1 MVNCAVQQKLLI
13 VPQHNES
20 RQPIQKNTR
29 LSQGCMVVRR
39 EFLIF
44 TRLFNDGCTNIS
56 MLFNSI
62 TGVYRYK
69 VPVHMSNRGGPGG
82 FPREFFF

>member
-1 MVNCAVQQKLLI
+1 
-13 VPQHNES
+13 
-20 RQPIQKNTR
+20 
-29 LSQGCMVVRR
+29 MVVRR

-82 FPREFFF
+82 FPREFF